1 MRDLAITLI
10 QHSLEW
16 LQPKQNREQFQHQ
29 IEQIKTPTDLIILP
43 EMFTTG
49 FTMEPQSVFEDTNG
63 LTLQW
68 MHDLAQQKDA
78 AITGSFVVGEKS
90 QFFNR
95 LIFMPP
101 NGDYQQYDKRHLFRM
116 ADEQK
121 HYSAGDRKLIVEY
134 RGWRIC
140 PMICYDLRFPVWSRN
155 KNEYDLLIYVA
166 NWPAAR
172 KLHWQTL
179 LHARAIENLCF
190 VIGVNRTGVD
200 GNAIPYD
207 GNSMLIDA
215 QGNRLLNMGKNRQC
229 CSETLSYE
237 ALLDYR
243 KKFPAFLDA
252 DEFTLKSQ

>member
-10 QHSLEW
+10 QHPLEW
-16 LQPKQNREQFQHQ
+16 LQPKQNRAQFQQQ
-29 IEQIKTPTDLIILP
+29 IDQIKTPTDLIILP

-49 FTMEPQSVFEDTNG
+49 FTMEPQSVFEDTRG
-63 LTLQW
+63 PTLQW

-78 AITGSFVVGEKS
+78 AITGSFIVGEKS

-101 NGDYQQYDKRHLFRM
+101 SGDYQQYDKRHLFRM

-155 KNEYDLLIYVA
+155 NNDYDLLIYIA

-172 KLHWQTL
+172 KLHWQAL
-179 LHARAIENLCF
+179 LQARAIENLCF
-190 VIGVNRTGVD
+190 VIGVNRSGVD
-200 GNAIPYD
+200 GNGIPYD

-215 QGNRLLNMGKNRQC
+215 QGNRLLDMEKSRQC
-229 CSETLSYE
+229 CSETLSYD

-252 DEFTLKSQ
+252 DEFTLKSR